1 MLRLLKNRRVQIAVL
16 FVGALVAVA
25 LWPETHPVDVGVVS
39 RGPLIVTVDE
49 EGQTRVRKRFMVSAP
64 IAGRVLRIE
73 LEPGD
78 AVTRGAVV
86 AQMRAEMPPLLD
98 QRTRAEAQAAV
109 ASAQAAIGQA
119 RAEEKRARTAL
130 LQAERELNRT
140 KDLSAAGLSTR
151 QELDLRETE
160 LAAAREALSAASFAV
175 RVASSE
181 LARVQ
186 ARLQPPAADGSG
198 RVVAVRA
205 PADGVVLRRLRE
217 SESVVPAGDPLVEI
231 ANTTELEIVSDLLST
246 DAVRAKPGARALIEQ
261 WGGEG
266 VLAAKVRRVE
276 PFGFTKISALGVEEQ
291 RVNVILDF
299 VDPAGAWKALGDG
312 YRVEVRIVVAEAPD
326 ALKIPTSALFREGD
340 RWAVYVVDNDRARR
354 TLVTIGLQ
362 TGQEAE
368 VTGGIAE
375 GTRVILHPGDALSDG
390 ARVEA
395 RSATSS
401 APDASQ

>member
-1 MLRLLKNRRVQIAVL
+1 MLRLLKNRRVQVAVLFIAVL
-16 FVGALVAVA
+16 VAFA

-39 RGPLIVTVDE
+39 RGPLLVTVDE

-78 AVTRGAVV
+78 AVKRGAIV
-86 AQMRAEMPPLLD
+86 AQMRAELPPLLD
-98 QRTRAEAQAAV
+98 ERTRAEAQAAV
-109 ASAQAAIGQA
+109 AAAQASLGRA
-119 RAEEKRARTAL
+119 RAEEQRARTAL

-140 KDLSAAGLSTR
+140 KELSAAGLSTR

-198 RVVAVRA
+198 RVIAVRA

-246 DAVRAKPGARALIEQ
+246 DAVRVKTGARAFIEQ

-299 VDPAGAWKALGDG
+299 MDPAGAWNTLGDG
-312 YRVEVRIVVAEAPD
+312 YRVEVRIVVAEAPNT
-326 ALKIPTSALFREGD
+326 LKIPTSALFREGE
-340 RWAVYVVDNDRARR
+340 RWAVYVVDTGRARR
-354 TLVTIGLQ
+354 TFVEIGLQ

-368 VTGGIAE
+368 VTGGLAE
-375 GTRVILHPGDALSDG
+375 GARVIVHPGDALSDG
-390 ARVEA
+390 ARIEE

-401 APDASQ
+401 PAGAGQ